1 MIEDPS
7 SGGWPAVL
15 TDPEGNSVSFVGLS
29 NDISAVIDPGTGMVV
44 SGRSAT
50 LTLRLSSLIRASMS
64 VPRGTHDSSRK
75 PWRVRI
81 ADISGVEANFK
92 VVRSDPDKT
101 IGVVTMHLEAYRA

>member
-1 MIEDPS
+1 M
-7 SGGWPAVL
+7 L
-15 TDPEGNSVSFVGLS
+15 TDPEGNSVPFVGLS

-50 LTLRLSSLIRASMS
+50 LTLRLTSLISAGMP

-75 PWRVRI
+75 PWRVRV

-92 VVRSDPDKT
+92 VVRADPDKT
-101 IGVVTMHLEAYRA
+101 IGVVVLHLEAYRA